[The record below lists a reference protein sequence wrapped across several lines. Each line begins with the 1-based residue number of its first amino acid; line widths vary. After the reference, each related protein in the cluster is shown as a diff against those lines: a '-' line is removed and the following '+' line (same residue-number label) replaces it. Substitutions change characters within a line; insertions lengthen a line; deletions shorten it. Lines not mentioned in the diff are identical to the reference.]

1 VTLFVILIGAIG
13 VFCIG
18 VTLGIVWTYPLEDRL
33 KPVPLGRRPTMD
45 DREMIEFLILCRD
58 KVDLLSRQISINQPL
73 IEVSEM
79 MSGKIEELEQQDSEC
94 DE

>member
-1 VTLFVILIGAIG
+1 
-13 VFCIG
+13 
-18 VTLGIVWTYPLEDRL
+18 
-33 KPVPLGRRPTMD
+33 MD